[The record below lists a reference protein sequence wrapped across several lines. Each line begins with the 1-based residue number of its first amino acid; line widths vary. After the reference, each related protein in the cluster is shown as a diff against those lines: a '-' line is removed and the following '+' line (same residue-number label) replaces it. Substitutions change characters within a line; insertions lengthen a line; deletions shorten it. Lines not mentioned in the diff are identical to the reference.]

1 MVFFLSNK
9 MDSLES
15 RIQRITPLLKLFTT
29 EQNHVVQQY
38 ANTKETKAK
47 PALWNG
53 YQVILHYQPVI
64 PCESMEL
71 EQEFWDAS
79 PVFCKLWIQVWE
91 DTHKKNQKPKQLHVL
106 TKFLGGPNNG
116 VQFTNVCQLIK
127 LMIATPCHTSSV
139 ERGYSYLEMICSPW
153 KNSLK
158 PEHLE
163 TLFLLATL
171 KIPVKESHDYS
182 KEMELLENS

>member
-1 MVFFLSNK
+1 MNTKNPQL
-9 MDSLES
+9 
-15 RIQRITPLLKLFTT
+15 PKLFTT

-38 ANTKETKAK
+38 ANTKETKTK

-53 YQVILHYQPVI
+53 YQIILHYQPVTS
-64 PCESMEL
+64 CESMEL
-71 EQEFWDAS
+71 EQEFRDAW
-79 PVFCKLWIQVWE
+79 PAFCKLWIQVRQ
-91 DTHKKNQKPKQLHVL
+91 DAHKKNQKPKQLDVF
-106 TKFLGGPNNG
+106 TKFLGGPDNG
-116 VQFTNVCQLIK
+116 VQFLNVCQLIK
-127 LMIATPCHTSSV
+127 LMIATLCNTSV
-139 ERGYSYLEMICSPW
+139 ERGYLYLKMICSPRR
-153 KNSLK
+153 NSLK